1 MPSPTLAFQ
10 PGTLCHVHVCE
21 QRVQPYSMT
30 LFHEIII
37 AIISESEICKSHTR
51 YRHQNV
57 SCKNTLSSH
66 EQCRRKRRQM
76 PIMCNRVCSPVCR
89 WGLHFQ
95 WPTAPR
101 SAGWSE
107 ACLHH
112 CCDTA
117 EPLLSLHAV
126 NRNIPFAQKQQQR
139 WHSQQKPSFY
149 TETTT
154 VVQSTEYEGMDVCM
168 DQSTEYE
175 GMDVCTV
182 QSTEYEGMHG
192 CLHSPVN
199 WVWRHECLHSPVNWV
214 WKHGC
219 LHSQLSMKSSQHTV
233 QSTEYGGMDV
243 CTVQSTEYEGMH
255 GCLHGPVNWVWRHA
269 WMSAQSSQLSMK
281 EWMSAWASWLS
292 MEAWMSAQSSQLS
305 MKACMDVCMVHST
318 QYEGMDV
325 CTTQSTQYKSNVCL
339 HCRPA
344 HMLTTRQTMSDVP
357 GFSRLTM
364 TSWMLAL

>member
-10 PGTLCHVHVCE
+10 PGTLCPVHVCE

-192 CLHSPVN
+192 CLHGPVDS
-199 WVWRHECLHSPVNWV
+199 VWRHGCMHDPVDSVQKQCLSALQTCSYAHHKTDNVR
-214 WKHGC
+214 C
-219 LHSQLSMKSSQHTV
+219 TRF
-233 QSTEYGGMDV
+233 QSTNNDVMDV
-243 CTVQSTEYEGMH
+243 STIG
-255 GCLHGPVNWVWRHA
+255 
-269 WMSAQSSQLSMK
+269 QLKHLTRWIPSNAP
-281 EWMSAWASWLS
+281 EWHRCQHW
-292 MEAWMSAQSSQLS
+292 
-305 MKACMDVCMVHST
+305 
-318 QYEGMDV
+318 
-325 CTTQSTQYKSNVCL
+325 
-339 HCRPA
+339 RPA
-344 HMLTTRQTMSDVP
+344 SADYKMNHSGHTSFGQLTTMAQMPPPENDSST
-357 GFSRLTM
+357 LHNQ
-364 TSWMLAL
+364 